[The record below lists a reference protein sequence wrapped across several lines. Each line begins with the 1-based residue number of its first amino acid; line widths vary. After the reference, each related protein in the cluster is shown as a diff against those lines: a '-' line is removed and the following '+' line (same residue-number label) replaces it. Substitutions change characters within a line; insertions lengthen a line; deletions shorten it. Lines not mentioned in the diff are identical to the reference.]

1 MVPRVTRKY
10 GFNMGSIRT
19 LLSILRVYGTLRFTQ
34 IRHHHL
40 YNPALCGPLV
50 GRRGLRILARSGAEA
65 GSFIRKLL
73 AEIVTSEIKR
83 LMGI

>member
-1 MVPRVTRKY
+1 MAPRVTRKS

-40 YNPALCGPLV
+40 YNPALCGPFV
-50 GRRGLRILARSGAEA
+50 GRSRLRVNVKRDAT
-65 GSFIRKLL
+65 IRVSQKLPY
-73 AEIVTSEIKR
+73 S
-83 LMGI
+83 

>member
-1 MVPRVTRKY
+1 MAPRVTRES

-34 IRHHHL
+34 IRHHHF

-50 GRRGLRILARSGAEA
+50 GRRRLRINVKRDAT
-65 GSFIRKLL
+65 IR
-73 AEIVTSEIKR
+73 VS
-83 LMGI
+83 